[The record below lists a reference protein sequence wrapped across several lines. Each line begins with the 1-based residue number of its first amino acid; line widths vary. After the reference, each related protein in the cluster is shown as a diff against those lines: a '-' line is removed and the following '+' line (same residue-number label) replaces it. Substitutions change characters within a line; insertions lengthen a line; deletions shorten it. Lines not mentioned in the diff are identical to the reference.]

1 MAVIGNTASHIVRLR
16 RLSPFSLQATWI
28 RNTIMHALRSAS
40 SIDIHGIPSNFV
52 YANHTVSKL
61 AAWLSAT
68 YSGKS
73 VDKDAE
79 RAASIE
85 RMRALLDKYS
95 AGLERHFPEKA
106 ANGQANGQLN
116 GATETVVVTGTTGR
130 LGSHLLAQL
139 LQRPDVRRVYGLN
152 RESSGSIDALEKRS
166 REAFKLWGLDES
178 LLASGK
184 VSFHA
189 VDLARP
195 HFGLGEALHNEV
207 SC

>member
-1 MAVIGNTASHIVRLR
+1 
-16 RLSPFSLQATWI
+16 
-28 RNTIMHALRSAS
+28 MHALRSAS
-40 SIDIHGIPSNFV
+40 NINIHGIPSNFV
-52 YANHTVSKL
+52 YTNHTMSKL

-106 ANGQANGQLN
+106 ANDQANGQFN
-116 GATETVVVTGTTGR
+116 AAPASETVVVTGTTGR

-139 LQRPDVRRVYGLN
+139 LQRPDVRRVYALN
-152 RESSGSIDALEKRS
+152 RESSGSVDALEKRS
-166 REAFKLWGLDES
+166 REAFKLWRLDES
-178 LLASGK
+178 LLACGK
-184 VSFHA
+184 VSFHV

-195 HFGLGEALHNEV
+195 HFGLGEALHNKV